1 MRKSAFAALLAG
13 FWSFKVG
20 PYVEVGESLSW
31 RKVNRFTF
39 RFNFLSEPEITR
51 FHFCGKIVGIG
62 GVGHLG

>member
-39 RFNFLSEPEITR
+39 GLNFAAES
-51 FHFCGKIVGIG
+51 
-62 GVGHLG
+62 